1 MIKKFKNHPR
11 IVKIKNKYLIK
22 EKFSFQTV
30 SVKDAENV
38 IKSIPGNKASVGD
51 ILLQILKQTRFT
63 YQILTNCIND
73 AINKGVFPD
82 SLKIASIT
90 PVHKKDESTD

>member
-73 AINKGVFPD
+73 AINKGVFPE
-82 SLKIASIT
+82 
-90 PVHKKDESTD
+90 P

>member
-38 IKSIPGNKASVGD
+38 IKSIPGTKASVGD

-73 AINKGVFPD
+73 AINKGVFPE
-82 SLKIASIT
+82 
-90 PVHKKDESTD
+90 P

>member
-1 MIKKFKNHPR
+1 MIKKFKNHPS

-38 IKSIPGNKASVGD
+38 IKTIPGNKASVGD

-73 AINKGVFPD
+73 AINKGVFPE
-82 SLKIASIT
+82 A
-90 PVHKKDESTD
+90 

>member
-1 MIKKFKNHPR
+1 MIKKFKNHPS

-73 AINKGVFPD
+73 AINKGVFPE
-82 SLKIASIT
+82 A
-90 PVHKKDESTD
+90 

>member
-1 MIKKFKNHPR
+1 MIKKFKNHPS

-73 AINKGVFPD
+73 AINKGVFPE
-82 SLKIASIT
+82 
-90 PVHKKDESTD
+90 P

>member
-1 MIKKFKNHPR
+1 MIKKFKNHPS

-38 IKSIPGNKASVGD
+38 IKTIPGNKASVGD

-73 AINKGVFPD
+73 AINKGVF
-82 SLKIASIT
+82 A
-90 PVHKKDESTD
+90 EA

>member
-63 YQILTNCIND
+63 YQILTNYIND
-73 AINKGVFPD
+73 AINKGVFPE
-82 SLKIASIT
+82 A
-90 PVHKKDESTD
+90 